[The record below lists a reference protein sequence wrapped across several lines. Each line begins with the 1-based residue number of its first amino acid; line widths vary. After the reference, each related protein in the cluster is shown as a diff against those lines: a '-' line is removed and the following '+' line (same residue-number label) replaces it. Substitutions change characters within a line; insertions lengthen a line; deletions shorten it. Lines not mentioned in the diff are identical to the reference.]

1 MIFKDAKEMHE
12 YLMNSGDLYNKRTGH
27 YVFEYNDAHAICVY
41 SIPSYD
47 EMLKTAKKALKQ
59 DESLISAV
67 LGEGGVIY
75 DDYSHDGY
83 SEDENERALYLKP
96 TMGYCHSYF
105 TSQNW
110 IDVREFFTHIQIE
123 EIENLSENAQD
134 GTDADTILADAVN
147 NCEREFTGFAQD
159 IFNIWKESSD
169 KKAVEQMFFEFTD
182 MEFGDYL
189 KECAETI
196 TEFKGHEYVLSA
208 DHDEQVELMTHLS
221 RNGYK
226 THFDEKGLLIVP
238 ETERH
243 EVDTILEDRFISSC
257 KRGPIRQLDIT
268 KAGIRCCDDL
278 IVENGKINVIY
289 ELLFDADAYFG
300 WETRFHDGVWINFYT
315 EWSPDG
321 TITASYTVDGDLY
334 FHDSWE
340 LTKDE
345 KDFFRYKMERY
356 CQEKCD
362 KTLRELYG
370 RIAKEDIKEI
380 ITSYLVNRKY
390 PVSPQIIS
398 AIYAFL
404 EKFGLDIHSED
415 YAIFADDAL
424 RSFDNDVFVLAYLD
438 SIVFEEATETAHE
451 SSFYYLTFAK
461 FLDKLVPAKQY
472 SDAEN
477 MGIRIDFPLG
487 EFDVSKAS
495 VSVSPIRHNKEEDIW
510 ESYDWTDIL
519 LNEVTVGEIIKIK

>member
-169 KKAVEQMFFEFTD
+169 KKPTISSFSAYKNILRSAVP
-182 MEFGDYL
+182 
-189 KECAETI
+189 
-196 TEFKGHEYVLSA
+196 LSA
-208 DHDEQVELMTHLS
+208 SRVSSSLLAAFENILIPQKLS
-221 RNGYK
+221 LYNKYAANNSALSTYGSL
-226 THFDEKGLLIVP
+226 TGMIMPLIHFPSSLLNAV
-238 ETERH
+238 
-243 EVDTILEDRFISSC
+243 S
-257 KRGPIRQLDIT
+257 
-268 KAGIRCCDDL
+268 
-278 IVENGKINVIY
+278 IN
-289 ELLFDADAYFG
+289 
-300 WETRFHDGVWINFYT
+300 
-315 EWSPDG
+315 
-321 TITASYTVDGDLY
+321 
-334 FHDSWE
+334 
-340 LTKDE
+340 
-345 KDFFRYKMERY
+345 
-356 CQEKCD
+356 
-362 KTLRELYG
+362 
-370 RIAKEDIKEI
+370 
-380 ITSYLVNRKY
+380 
-390 PVSPQIIS
+390 
-398 AIYAFL
+398 
-404 EKFGLDIHSED
+404 
-415 YAIFADDAL
+415 
-424 RSFDNDVFVLAYLD
+424 
-438 SIVFEEATETAHE
+438 
-451 SSFYYLTFAK
+451 
-461 FLDKLVPAKQY
+461 LVPAISKQRK
-472 SDAEN
+472 SN
-477 MGIRIDFPLG
+477 
-487 EFDVSKAS
+487 
-495 VSVSPIRHNKEEDIW
+495 NK
-510 ESYDWTDIL
+510 SLANNT
-519 LNEVTVGEIIKIK
+519 IKRSLTFG